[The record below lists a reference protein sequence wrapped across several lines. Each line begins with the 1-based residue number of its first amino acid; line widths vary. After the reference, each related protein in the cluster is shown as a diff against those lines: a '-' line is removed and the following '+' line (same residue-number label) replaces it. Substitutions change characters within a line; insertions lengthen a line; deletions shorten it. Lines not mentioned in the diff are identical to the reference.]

1 MTISSSLAA
10 SVSGL
15 AANATKL
22 ATISDNIAN
31 SSTPGFKRSVT
42 EFTSL
47 VVAGGNESGTGFVAG
62 GVQARATQLVD
73 EGGAFRATSNP
84 TDLAVAGRGF
94 LPVTTS
100 AALAAGAQPLPLA
113 LTTTGSFRPD
123 ANGVLVTSDGRVLL
137 GVPAAPDGTFPGIPG
152 DSIAGLEPVQLDFAQ
167 ISASATTEVSLQVNL
182 PADATVSGAPGTPFD
197 LPLPVF
203 DALGNTVT
211 LNFSFQPQVPAAGAS
226 NIWTLTV
233 TDDPAAGA
241 AVLGSYELTFASIGP
256 GGGGIASVTT
266 LSGPAF
272 DPVTGTLPLPA
283 QSGPVDIVIGQ
294 PGSISGLSQF
304 ADAFRPISID
314 RNGAPPGTLS
324 SVRVGEDG
332 VVTALFNTG
341 VSRAIARIPLV
352 DVANPNGLK
361 ALGAQSY
368 EVSAQSGPFRLV
380 DPGAG
385 GAGAIFGFV
394 EESSTTDIAAELTQL
409 IETQRAYSSNA
420 TVVRTVDEILQET
433 TNLKR

>member
-47 VVAGGNESGTGFVAG
+47 VVGEGNASGKGFVAG
-62 GVQARATQLVD
+62 GVQARAKQLVD
-73 EGGAFRATSNP
+73 EGGAFIATSNP
-84 TDLAVAGRGF
+84 TDLAISGRGF
-94 LPVTTS
+94 LPVTDVT
-100 AALAAGAQPLPLA
+100 AVAAGAQPLPLA
-113 LTTTGSFRPD
+113 LTTTGSFRTD
-123 ANGVLVTSDGRVLL
+123 ATGVLRTSDGRVLL
-137 GVPAAPDGTFPGIPG
+137 GVPAAADGTFPVFAR
-152 DSIAGLEPVQLDFAQ
+152 DSVAGLEPVRLDFAQ
-167 ISASATTEVSLQVNL
+167 LSAAATTEVSLKLNL
-182 PADATVSGAPGTPFD
+182 PADATRSGAPGDPFD
-197 LPLPVF
+197 LPVPVF
-203 DALGNTVT
+203 DALGNTAT
-211 LNFSFQPQVPAAGAS
+211 LNFSFLPQVPAAGAS

-241 AVLGSYELTFASIGP
+241 GVLGSYEVAFESIGP
-256 GGGGIASVTT
+256 AGGGIASVTT

-272 DPVTGTLPLPA
+272 DPATGTLALAA
-283 QSGPVDIVIGQ
+283 QSGPVGVSIGR
-294 PGSISGLSQF
+294 PGTSSGLSQF
-304 ADAFRPISID
+304 AEAFRPISIT

-332 VVTALFNTG
+332 VVTAVFDTG
-341 VSRAIARIPLV
+341 VTRPIYLIPLV

-380 DPGAG
+380 DSGTG
-385 GAGAIFGFV
+385 GAGAVFGFV
-394 EESSTTDIAAELTQL
+394 EESSTTDLAAELTQL

>member
-42 EFTSL
+42 EFTAL

-94 LPVTTS
+94 LPVTNT
-100 AALAAGAQPLPLA
+100 AAVATGAQPLPLA

-123 ANGVLVTSDGRVLL
+123 ANGVLRTSDGRVLL
-137 GVPAAPDGTFPGIPG
+137 GVPAAPDGTFPAFAR
-152 DSIAGLEPVQLDFAQ
+152 DSISGLEPVRLDFAQ
-167 ISASATTEVSLQVNL
+167 LSAAATTEVSLQLNL
-182 PADATVSGAPGTPFD
+182 PADATRSAAPGDPFD
-197 LPLPVF
+197 LPVPVF
-203 DALGNTVT
+203 DALGNTAT

-226 NIWTLTV
+226 NLWVLTV
-233 TDDPAAGA
+233 TDDPAVGA
-241 AVLGSYELTFASIGP
+241 AVLGSYEVEFESIGP
-256 GGGGIASVTT
+256 AGGGIASVTT

-272 DPVTGTLPLPA
+272 VPATGTLPLQA
-283 QSGPVDIVIGQ
+283 QSGPVSISIGR
-294 PGSISGLSQF
+294 PGTSSGLSQF
-304 ADAFRPISID
+304 AEAFRPINIV

-324 SVRVGEDG
+324 SVRMSEDG
-332 VVTALFNTG
+332 VVTALFDSG
-341 VSRAIARIPLV
+341 VTRAIYRIPLV
-352 DVANPNGLK
+352 DVANPNGLT

-380 DPGAG
+380 DPGTG
-385 GAGAIFGFV
+385 GAGAVFGFV
-394 EESSTTDIAAELTQL
+394 EESSTTDLAAELTQL